1 MILGGQSEL
10 LSIANHDDLI
20 HTPCKHMLN
29 THAINKATYMW
40 HTHTTCCAH

>member
-20 HTPCKHMLN
+20 QTHVKHTCYK
-29 THAINKATYMW
+29 
-40 HTHTTCCAH
+40 